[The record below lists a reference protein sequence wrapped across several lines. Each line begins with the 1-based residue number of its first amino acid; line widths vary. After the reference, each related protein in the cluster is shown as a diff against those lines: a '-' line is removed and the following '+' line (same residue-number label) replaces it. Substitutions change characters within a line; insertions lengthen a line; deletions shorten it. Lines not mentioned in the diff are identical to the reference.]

1 MLFFKKEIEL
11 FLDWVF
17 SLIVD
22 GLTKPKLLKI
32 IKERIYNMDFI
43 AKSDADFYNQAK
55 HYNAYVKVNFA
66 ALGLTLDDATKL
78 DAAFLKFENS
88 YFAHLAA
95 IAASEAASQTKTS
108 DKSSLISII
117 REDTK
122 VIQANPSV
130 TNAQKAELGV
140 TVPKETKTA
149 APVPTTR
156 PIADIDNKQR
166 LQHIIHFFDEGSVKS
181 KAKPEGVRGCEI
193 WCKIGGEP
201 PLDENETKY
210 LATDTKTPY
219 IAHFDGADGGKTA
232 HYMLRWVNT
241 RNEPGPWSETISVTI
256 SA

>member
-1 MLFFKKEIEL
+1 
-11 FLDWVF
+11 
-17 SLIVD
+17 
-22 GLTKPKLLKI
+22 
-32 IKERIYNMDFI
+32 MDFI

-55 HYNAYVKVNFA
+55 QYNEYVKINYA
-66 ALGLTLDDATKL
+66 ALGLTQDDATKL
-78 DAAFLKFENS
+78 DNAFIRFEND
-88 YFAHLAA
+88 YNANLAA
-95 IAASEAASQTKTS
+95 IAAAEASVQTKN
-108 DKSSLISII
+108 SSRSTLTNLI

-122 VIQANPSV
+122 VIQANPGV
-130 TNAQKAELGV
+130 TNAQKAELGI
-140 TVPKETKTA
+140 TIPKETKTP

-166 LQHIIHFFDEGSVKS
+166 LQHTIHFFDEGSQKS

-201 PLDENETKY
+201 PLDYSETKY

-219 IAHFDGADGGKTA
+219 IAHFEGADGGKTA

>member
-1 MLFFKKEIEL
+1 
-11 FLDWVF
+11 
-17 SLIVD
+17 
-22 GLTKPKLLKI
+22 
-32 IKERIYNMDFI
+32 MDFI

-55 HYNAYVKVNFA
+55 QYNEYVKINYS
-66 ALGLTLDDATKL
+66 ALGLTQDDATKL
-78 DAAFLKFENS
+78 DNAFIRFEND
-88 YFAHLAA
+88 YNANLAA
-95 IAASEAASQTKTS
+95 IAAAEASVQTKN
-108 DKSSLISII
+108 SSRSTLTNLI

-122 VIQANPSV
+122 VIQANPGV
-130 TNAQKAELGV
+130 TNAQKAELGI
-140 TVPKETKTA
+140 TIPKETKTP

-166 LQHIIHFFDEGSVKS
+166 LQHTIHFFDEGSQKS

-201 PLDENETKY
+201 PLDYSETKY

-219 IAHFDGADGGKTA
+219 IAHFEGADGGKTA

>member
-1 MLFFKKEIEL
+1 
-11 FLDWVF
+11 
-17 SLIVD
+17 
-22 GLTKPKLLKI
+22 
-32 IKERIYNMDFI
+32 MDFI
-43 AKSDADFYNQAK
+43 PKADADFYNHAK
-55 HYNAYVKVNFA
+55 QYNEYVKINYA
-66 ALGLTLDDATKL
+66 ALGLTQDDATKL
-78 DAAFLKFENS
+78 DNAFIRFEND
-88 YFAHLAA
+88 YNANLAA
-95 IAASEAASQTKTS
+95 IAAAEASVQTKN
-108 DKSSLISII
+108 SSRSTLTNLI

-122 VIQANPSV
+122 VIQANPGV
-130 TNAQKAELGV
+130 TNAQKAELGI
-140 TVPKETKTA
+140 TIPKETKTP

-166 LQHIIHFFDEGSVKS
+166 LQHTIHFFDEGSQKS

-201 PLDENETKY
+201 PLDYSETKY

-219 IAHFDGADGGKTA
+219 IAHFEGADGGKTA